1 MIGKQ
6 FDSLFPTNN
15 CSTTVPNNQLL
26 TKKGTEM
33 KKLTAKPLSEL
44 LKEQYPGQK
53 WLVNNIIPDSGLVLL
68 SAAPAS
74 FKTWVALEISL
85 CIADEK
91 PLFSTFNTSKCGVLI
106 ADEESGSRMLQD
118 RFIKLG
124 AKSSIDEAGEY
135 LEAEKP
141 IYCLSRVGRR
151 IDEDYIKELIAECVR
166 HEIKLV
172 IFDSLVRFHSA
183 RENDASEM
191 AKTLNLFKVLN
202 DNGIATLLLH
212 HNRKGFGLA
221 GEMVRGSSDI
231 LASCDIHMSITR
243 KGRKITISQTKNRY
257 MEELQ
262 PFTVELDR
270 LEDHSEFKFLGYQND
285 KENQQDELKKL
296 VIEKIS
302 NHPGINKSQL
312 VSKISKKMDGVALN
326 RISKIINE
334 LIEDEIV
341 RTEQGV
347 KNSLRLFITEQ
358 EE

>member
-1 MIGKQ
+1 
-6 FDSLFPTNN
+6 
-15 CSTTVPNNQLL
+15 
-26 TKKGTEM
+26 M

-44 LKEQYPGQK
+44 LQEEYPEQK
-53 WLVNNIIPDSGLVLL
+53 WLVDNIIPDSGLVLL

-91 PLFSTFNTSKCGVLI
+91 PLFNTFNTSKCGVLI

-124 AKSSIDEAGEY
+124 AKSNIDEAGEY
-135 LEAEKP
+135 LEEEKP
-141 IYCLSRVGRR
+141 IYYLSRIGRR
-151 IDEDYIKELIAECVR
+151 IDEDYIKELITECAK

-172 IFDSLVRFHSA
+172 VFDSLVRFHSA

-191 AKTLNLFKVLN
+191 AKTLNFFKVLN

-262 PFTVELDR
+262 PFTVELSQ
-270 LEDHSEFKFLGYQND
+270 LEDHSGFKFLGYQDD
-285 KENQQDELKKL
+285 KDSQQDELKKI
-296 VIEKIS
+296 VIEKIT

-312 VSKISKKMDGVALN
+312 ISIVSEKTDGIAIN
-326 RISKIINE
+326 RISKTINE
-334 LIEDEIV
+334 LIEDGTI
-341 RTEQGV
+341 RTKQGA
-347 KNSLRLFITEQ
+347 KNSLRLYIAEQ